1 MLLGFMAM
9 AMAIK
14 KYWWDVEQ
22 QQQQQ
27 QQQQVNDNCIAIV
40 IFLDTK

>member
-27 QQQQVNDNCIAIV
+27 QQVNDNCIASV

>member
-14 KYWWDVEQ
+14 KYWWDVEK
-22 QQQQQ
+22 QQ

>member
-27 QQQQVNDNCIAIV
+27 VNDNCIAIV